1 MLHNSLAR
9 RELLLSMNK
18 EPLVLQRRD
27 VHRNVARRSGA
38 KAPAGAVELAGAW
51 SVQPAGDSPA
61 ERVLAADAEDFLK
74 RMGVTVQPDAQNHI
88 LLEVGSAKAGFRTVV
103 AKDRI
108 DVHAADAGSLWSGWV
123 HLENQMREAG
133 GPFLALG
140 ETSREPAWDVQ
151 IAPPTWGANYAVP
164 DLSPEYVGD
173 DTFRSLAH
181 AGANGMF
188 VYGDFVL
195 YAKDTR
201 FPEIEQPDAEQH
213 LKTLRE
219 ATERAAKFGIKIYFV
234 VVSPK
239 LPGDHKLFQRLPR
252 VRGAK
257 IASPS
262 GDLHGVCSSSPE
274 GLAFHAEVMGRLFK
288 EAPAL
293 GGVIGIIG
301 GESYYHCFMRA
312 AGAPVGETN
321 CPNCKGKDPETEIA
335 HFMKVTADAVT
346 AQQPKAKVLAWP
358 YSAAY
363 VWSKEH
369 AQLELID
376 KLPPNVQLLSEIDK
390 EQTVWRGGIAK
401 KIWDY
406 SVDFDG
412 HSDRIVSQAERCA
425 QRGHELFVKAETSY
439 GIELLHLPYVPAL
452 VRAAR
457 QWQNIRA
464 LRPRGVLQ
472 RWGFIGMFDSAAE
485 RIVYQARWDPNFAPE
500 QSALNVARQLVGPD
514 LAPPIVTAW
523 RHFSDAVHHIPILTT
538 GGYYVGPAF
547 LGPCHPLPVWSPT
560 GSIPTAF
567 FGNLYYLQE
576 TEASFSNARIEAKDN
591 LVLTTTGGLGA
602 PADKVQAEFER
613 ARDAAAA
620 GHKVLQS
627 LKSDGLSPTVKA
639 ELIEQQ
645 AIGEYLYRTFR
656 TTVNVIHYIRLREGN
671 VPDADAR
678 YNELAKDELEN
689 TKAAGKVYE
698 VAPWLNH
705 KLRLDVGVN
714 DSVKMIEEKVK
725 LLEGFLARK

>member
-1 MLHNSLAR
+1 
-9 RELLLSMNK
+9 
-18 EPLVLQRRD
+18 V
-27 VHRNVARRSGA
+27 
-38 KAPAGAVELAGAW
+38 
-51 SVQPAGDSPA
+51 
-61 ERVLAADAEDFLK
+61 
-74 RMGVTVQPDAQNHI
+74 
-88 LLEVGSAKAGFRTVV
+88 
-103 AKDRI
+103 
-108 DVHAADAGSLWSGWV
+108 
-123 HLENQMREAG
+123 
-133 GPFLALG
+133 
-140 ETSREPAWDVQ
+140 WDVQ

-173 DTFRSLAH
+173 DSFRSLAH
-181 AGANGMF
+181 SGANGMF
-188 VYGDFVL
+188 VYGDWVL

-201 FPEIEQPDAEQH
+201 FPEIEQPNADAH
-213 LKTLRE
+213 FKTLRE
-219 ATERAAKFGIKIYFV
+219 ATQRAAKYGIKIYFV

-257 IASPS
+257 IATPA
-262 GDLHGVCSSSPE
+262 GDVHGICSSSPD

-288 EAPAL
+288 EVPEL
-293 GGVIGIIG
+293 GGIICIIG
-301 GESYYHCFMRA
+301 GESYYHCFMRV
-312 AGAPVGETN
+312 AGAPIGETN
-321 CPNCKGKDPETEIA
+321 CPNCKGKHAETEIA
-335 HFMKVTADAVT
+335 NFMKVTADAVT
-346 AQQPKAKVLAWP
+346 AVQPKAKVMAWP

-369 AQLELID
+369 SQLELID
-376 KLPPNVQLLSEIDK
+376 RLSPNVQLLSEIDK
-390 EQTVWRGGIAK
+390 EQTVWRGGLRK
-401 KIWDY
+401 LIWDY
-406 SVDFDG
+406 SVDYEG
-412 HSDRIVSQAERCA
+412 HSDRIVAQADRCA
-425 QRGHELFVKAETSY
+425 KRGHELFIKTETSH

-452 VRAAR
+452 VRSAQ

-464 LRPRGVLQ
+464 LRPKGVLQ

-485 RIVYQARWDPNFAPE
+485 RIGYQARWDPNFAPE
-500 QSALNVARQLVGPD
+500 NSALSVARQLVGPD
-514 LAPPIVTAW
+514 LATPVVTAW

-538 GGYYVGPAF
+538 GPYYVGPAF

-560 GSIPTAF
+560 GTIPTAF

-576 TEASFSNARIEAKDN
+576 TEASFNNARIEAKDN
-591 LVLTTTGGLGA
+591 LVLTTTGALGA

-620 GHKVLQS
+620 GHKVLQA
-627 LKSDGLSPTVKA
+627 LKTDGLPPNLKT

-656 TTVNVIHYIRLREGN
+656 TTVNVIYYIRLREGN

-705 KLRLDVGVN
+705 RLRLDVGVN
-714 DSVKMIEEKVK
+714 DSVKMIDEKVK